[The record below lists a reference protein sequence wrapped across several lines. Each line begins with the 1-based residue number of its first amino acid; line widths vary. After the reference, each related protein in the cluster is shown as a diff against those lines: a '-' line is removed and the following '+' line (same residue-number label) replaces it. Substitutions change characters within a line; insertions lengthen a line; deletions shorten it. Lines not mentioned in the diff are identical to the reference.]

1 MTWKSE
7 ALFRIAAALLV
18 LVAGGCVALACA
30 GGDFTVWQ
38 AAWKT
43 ARWQRSFVT
52 GMEILAALIMAHGLT
67 TMLRPLFRGPM
78 SLLGFWLGKAA
89 AFFPVACFA
98 WAFVSWWL
106 GQRGYVYWA
115 LMPAADGAET
125 SLTAQNWPLWLWTW
139 VPVVTILL
147 MPLTGQCLSLSLER
161 PSRGRDLGFA
171 MLGPLALMLVVSI
184 EDILGI
190 KGAGQSLAQVLRQPE
205 NPQADA
211 MAIWELTGTALY
223 VSVSLHL
230 PAQPWSGAWQIP
242 AQWLR
247 TLLSSFLKLSA
258 WVLALFGAT
267 YLMPKLSLLMMA
279 DDTLPFLIAGWKPTL
294 CALSLWALGHI
305 IRPRLKSSPLS

>member
-1 MTWKSE
+1 MTWKSDV
-7 ALFRIAAALLV
+7 LFRITTAPLV
-18 LVAGGCVALACA
+18 LVAGSIVALACA

-52 GMEILAALIMAHGLT
+52 GMEILAALVMAHGLT
-67 TMLRPLFRGPM
+67 TLLRPLSRGKLPIPYF
-78 SLLGFWLGKAA
+78 LLGKVA

-115 LMPAADGAET
+115 LMPAAEGAET
-125 SLTAQNWPLWLWTW
+125 PLTAQNWPLWLWTW
-139 VPVVTILL
+139 VPVVMILL
-147 MPLTGQCLSLSLER
+147 VPLTGQCLSLSLER

-171 MLGPLALMLVVSI
+171 MLGPLALILVVSV
-184 EDILGI
+184 EDILGV
-190 KGAGQSLAQVLRQPE
+190 KGAGQALSQVLRQAE

-211 MAIWELTGTALY
+211 MAIWELTGAALY
-223 VSVSLHL
+223 VAVSLHL
-230 PAQPWSGAWQIP
+230 PSQPWSRAWQIP

-247 TLLSSFLKLSA
+247 TLLGSLLKLGA
-258 WVLALFGAT
+258 WVLALLGAPH
-267 YLMPKLSLLMMA
+267 LMPKLSLLMMA
-279 DDTLPFLIAGWKPTL
+279 DDTLPFLTAGWKPVL

-305 IRPRLKSSPLS
+305 IRPRSKLPSLP

>member
-7 ALFRIAAALLV
+7 ALFRTATTLLV
-18 LVAGGCVALACA
+18 LVAGGCVALACT
-30 GGDFTVWQ
+30 GGDFTLWQ
-38 AAWKT
+38 AAWET

-52 GMEILAALIMAHGLT
+52 GMEILVALVMAHGLT
-67 TMLRPLFRGPM
+67 LMLQPLLRGPLM
-78 SLLGFWLGKAA
+78 TPCFWLGKATAFYPA
-89 AFFPVACFA
+89 ACMA

-106 GQRGYVYWA
+106 GQRGYAYWA
-115 LMPAADGAET
+115 LMPAAHGDGT
-125 SLTAQNWPLWLWTW
+125 SLNAENWPLWLWTW
-139 VPVVTILL
+139 VPVVMILL
-147 MPLTGQCLSLSLER
+147 VPLTGQCLSLSLER

-184 EDILGI
+184 EDILGV

-211 MAIWELTGTALY
+211 MAMWELTGTALY
-223 VSVSLHL
+223 LAVSLHL
-230 PAQPWSGAWQIP
+230 PAKPWSGTWKIP

-247 TLLSSFLKLSA
+247 TFFSSLLKLSA

-267 YLMPKLSLLMMA
+267 HLMPRLSLLMIS

-305 IRPRLKSSPLS
+305 IRPRSQSSPLS